1 MCPEMVESKWKHYS
15 SSDDAF
21 IDSQDSAKA
30 RCSDCAKNPADP
42 ECCKYSFTQTSEHLN
57 IIP

>member
-1 MCPEMVESKWKHYS
+1 MVESKWKHYS